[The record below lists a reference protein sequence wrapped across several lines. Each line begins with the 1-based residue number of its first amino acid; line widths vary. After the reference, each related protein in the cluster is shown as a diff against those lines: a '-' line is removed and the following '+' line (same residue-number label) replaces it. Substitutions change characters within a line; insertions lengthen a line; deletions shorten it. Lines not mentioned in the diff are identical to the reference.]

1 MIWRVSFLFSFL
13 FTLTVWNQATAIT
26 LEDDRGRIIQLKQP
40 AQRVISLSPHLTEL
54 VYSAGAGSQLVGVV
68 SYSDYPTQA
77 KSLPLVGDVNRLNLE
92 AILKLQPDL
101 ILGWKTGNSTQD
113 IARLEQLG
121 IPVFVTEIEKLEQ
134 IPEMIKR
141 IGILTGRK
149 QESTEQA
156 NLFQIQLKNILEK
169 RPKKLPRRVF
179 FEVWHQPLITLNQ
192 KHIISQIIQICGG
205 INIFANATMIA
216 PVVSLESVY
225 KRNPEVIFLSGT
237 LHQNQQITKFWQ
249 KNKNIDAGLKNRV
262 YSLHPDTIERPTVR
276 ILTGLQEMC
285 TFLNQVTD

>member
-1 MIWRVSFLFSFL
+1 MGWRDFLLSVL
-13 FTLTVWNQATAIT
+13 FIFTGLSQATAIT
-26 LEDDRGRIIQLKQP
+26 LEDDRGRVIQLKQP

-54 VYSAGAGSQLVGVV
+54 VYSAGAGSQLIGAV

-156 NLFQIQLKNILEK
+156 SLFQTQLKSILEK
-169 RPKKLPRRVF
+169 RSKKLPKRVF

-205 INIFANATMIA
+205 TNIFANAAAIA
-216 PVVSLESVY
+216 PIVSLESVY

-237 LHQNQQITKFWQ
+237 LHQNQQIIKFWQ
-249 KNKNIDAGLKNRV
+249 KNKNIDAGLKNHI

-285 TFLNQVTD
+285 SFLNQVTN